1 MKAPFVNIAAYKF
14 VAIDNLP
21 QRKEEYLTFCNSL
34 GLKGTI
40 LLSLEGI
47 NIFLSG
53 TRENVDAF
61 VTFLTGV
68 PEFSDIPI
76 KESPSDHQPHS
87 RMLVRLK
94 KEIISMGVETI
105 QPASKTSPKIEAKQL
120 KAWLDEGRDLAML
133 DVRNDYEIELG
144 TFHDAIPIGV
154 DSFRDFPA
162 AVETLAEELKKK
174 PIVMF
179 CTGGIRCEKAGP
191 LMEEKGFQEIYQLDG
206 GILKYFEDCGEEHYD
221 GDCFVFDKR
230 VAVNAKLEETDVE
243 QCFACQAILSKKD
256 QESNKYQPPHT
267 CPYCYLTQAEKMQRV
282 IEKRNHQMKEIASTL
297 PGSLPY
303 NNVRPINVP
312 LRFDHAILL
321 DVLKGMYPHLD
332 QDHWEQKCEQGHI
345 VWKDQPMSLTDP
357 VRSGWRIE
365 HLIPQTTE
373 PDVNADL
380 KIVYEDDSII
390 AVEKPAPLPM
400 HPCGRF
406 NRNSFTYLI
415 NELYDGEQIR
425 ICHRLDANTSGI
437 VICCR
442 KKSASRKIQ
451 PQFENNNV
459 KKTYLAEV
467 NGNPQ
472 WDSHQSDAPI
482 SAKPN
487 QAGSRI
493 VSNDGLP
500 ATTQFEVLERY
511 GDTTLLRCLPLTGR
525 TNQIRVHLWDMGF
538 PIVADPLYLPDRKLG
553 QSQTLETTAA
563 PMRLHALQIELV
575 HPESNDAI
583 VLQASQ
589 PNWISKRG

>member
-14 VAIDNLP
+14 VALENLP
-21 QRKEEYLTFCNSL
+21 ERKQEYLKFCNSL

-40 LLSLEGI
+40 LLSPEGI

-53 TRENVDAF
+53 PRESVDSF
-61 VTFLTGV
+61 VTFLYAL
-68 PEFSDIPI
+68 PEFSDVPI

-105 QPASKTSPKIEAKQL
+105 QPARNTSPKIEATQL
-120 KAWLDEGRDLAML
+120 KAWLDEGRDIAML

-144 TFHDAIPIGV
+144 TFDNAIPIGV

-162 AVETLAEELKKK
+162 AVDSLSDELKQK

-191 LMEEKGFQEIYQLDG
+191 LMEEKGFQEIYQLNG

-243 QCFACQAILSKKD
+243 QCYACQAILSVEE
-256 QESNKYQPPHT
+256 QNSPKYTPPNS
-267 CPYCYLTQAEKMQRV
+267 CPHCYLEPNEMMQRV
-282 IEKRNHQMKEIASTL
+282 LEKRNHQLKSIIDPL
-297 PGSLPY
+297 PGSQPY

-312 LRFDHAILL
+312 LRFDHASLL
-321 DVLKGMYPHLD
+321 EVLTGMYPHLTEE
-332 QDHWEQKCEQGHI
+332 HWAQKCKDEHI
-345 VWKDQPMSLTDP
+345 VWNDKPLTLSDP

-365 HLIPQTTE
+365 HQIPQTTE
-373 PDVNADL
+373 PAVNANL
-380 KIVYEDDSII
+380 RIVYEDETVIG
-390 AVEKPAPLPM
+390 VEKSAPLPM

-415 NELYDGEQIR
+415 NELYQGEQIR

-437 VICCR
+437 VVCCR

-451 PQFENNNV
+451 PQFENNTV
-459 KKTYLAEV
+459 KKSYLAEV
-467 NGNPQ
+467 HGQPD
-472 WDSHQSDAPI
+472 WETYQSDAPI
-482 SAKPN
+482 SKGPD

-493 VSNDGLP
+493 VVPDGLA
-500 ATTQFEVLERY
+500 ATTHFEVLERN
-511 GDTTLLRCLPLTGR
+511 GETTLLCCTPLTGR
-525 TNQIRVHLWDMGF
+525 TNQIRVHLWDLNL
-538 PIVADPLYLPDRKLG
+538 PIVGDPLYLKDRQRG
-553 QSQTLETTAA
+553 NSQTLEVGSS
-563 PMRLHALQIELV
+563 PMRLHAQQIELT
-575 HPESNDAI
+575 HPTTNEALILTADS
-583 VLQASQ
+583 
-589 PNWISKRG
+589 PTWRT